1 MNMISLRGIKKSYGD
16 RQLLTNVTLTVKPN
30 ERIGL
35 IGENGA
41 GKTTVANI
49 LAKDMEC
56 DEGTLEFR
64 HEFIKIGYLRQ
75 SVEYTS
81 RTMQAM
87 VESRTEEGLFT
98 FTSRLGMEKLPAWE
112 EKRFEHLSGGERI
125 KLALAYVWSSKPD
138 MLILDEPTNHLDQ
151 AGMKWL
157 IGELASFDGAAII
170 ISHDRYFLDQTVTRI
185 YEIEE
190 GVAYEYQGNYTSYQ
204 AQKEERKRIQQHQY
218 ETQQKDIR
226 RVQQQIAQL
235 TNWSEKAHNQSTKQ
249 EGYKEYYRAKAKKMD
264 IQVKSKKKRLEAEL
278 NKNQAAKPAE
288 EAKIEFGFLGGGKHG
303 KRILEARDL
312 KKKYGERVLFE
323 SSHFYMKHGEKIT
336 LTGANGTGKTTLI
349 KIILKE
355 ECLTS
360 GELWVSPSLKVGYL
374 SQDAGD
380 LPLEMKPVDAIGL
393 YSRDEI
399 NKAKT
404 ILVNLGFDREH
415 LDVPVSSLS
424 LGQRMKVKLTGLLLE
439 GYDLLIL
446 DEPTNHL
453 DLASREQLE
462 KTLSAYPGSLLVVSH
477 DRYFTEKLC
486 TKELHIENHR
496 IRRVEGIK
504 GNNNR
509 AKQERHTNEEDWM
522 VNELKLTE
530 VLGKL
535 SSLSRDDASY
545 EELEKEFQLL
555 TQEKLKM
562 RNQGK
567 QS

>member
-16 RQLLTNVTLTVKPN
+16 RHLLTNVTLTVQPN

-49 LAKDMEC
+49 LAGDIEC

-64 HEFIKIGYLRQ
+64 NEFIKIGYLRQ

-81 RTMQAM
+81 RKMQAM
-87 VESRTEEGLFT
+87 MESRTEEGLFT
-98 FTSRLGMEKLPAWE
+98 LTSRLGMEKLPAWE
-112 EKRFEHLSGGERI
+112 EMRFEHLSGGERI

-138 MLILDEPTNHLDQ
+138 VLILDEPTNHLDQ
-151 AGMKWL
+151 AGMDWL

-190 GVAYEYQGNYTSYQ
+190 GVAHEYRGNYTSYR
-204 AQKEERKRIQQHQY
+204 AQKEERRRVQQHQY

-226 RVQQQIAQL
+226 RIQQQIAQL
-235 TNWSEKAHNQSTKQ
+235 TNWSEKAHNQSTNQ

-264 IQVKSKKKRLEAEL
+264 IQVKSKKKRLESEL
-278 NKNQAAKPAE
+278 NKHQAAKPVE

-303 KRILEARDL
+303 KRILEARDI
-312 KKKYGERVLFE
+312 KKEYGERVLFE
-323 SSHFYMKHGEKIT
+323 SSHFYMKHGEKIA

-355 ECLTS
+355 EYLTS
-360 GELWVSPSLKVGYL
+360 GELWASPSLKVGYL
-374 SQDAGD
+374 SQDAGG

-393 YSRDEI
+393 HSRDEI
-399 NKAKT
+399 YKAKT

-415 LDVPVSSLS
+415 LDVPVSALS
-424 LGQRMKVKLTGLLLE
+424 LGQRIKVKLTGLLLE
-439 GYDLLIL
+439 RYDLLIL

-477 DRYFTEKLC
+477 DRFFTEKLC
-486 TKELHIENHR
+486 SKVLHIENRR
-496 IRRVEGIK
+496 IRRGEGIRV
-504 GNNNR
+504 NNR
-509 AKQERHTNEEDWM
+509 PKQESQSNEEDWM
-522 VNELKLTE
+522 VNEMKLTE

-535 SSLSRDDASY
+535 SSLSQDDVSY
-545 EELEKEFQLL
+545 QELEEEFQRL
-555 TQEKLKM
+555 TQEKLIM
-562 RNQGK
+562 RNRGK
-567 QS
+567 RS